1 MALFKKKIKLTSPM
15 TGEIVDITDTSDPVF
30 SGKMVGDGVTI
41 IPTDGD
47 VLAPM
52 DGKIIQMFDTGH
64 ALAIE
69 SNGIQVL
76 IHIGLDT
83 VELNGQGFTK
93 IAHEGQE
100 VKQGDLLI
108 KVDLEKIKALGK
120 SIESPM
126 VIVEAA
132 DKSLNKILGPAEKG
146 QTIAIEL
153 K

>member
-15 TGEIVDITDTSDPVF
+15 TGEVVDITETSDPVF

-64 ALAIE
+64 ALVIE
-69 SNGIQVL
+69 SNGVQVL

-132 DKSLNKILGPAEKG
+132 GKSLNKKLGPAEKG
-146 QTIAIEL
+146 KTVAIEL

>member
-1 MALFKKKIKLTSPM
+1 M
-15 TGEIVDITDTSDPVF
+15 TGDLVDITETSDPVF

-47 VLAPM
+47 ILAPM
-52 DGKIIQMFDTGH
+52 AGKIIQMFDTGH

-132 DKSLNKILGPAEKG
+132 GKSLNKILGPAEKG
-146 QTIAIEL
+146 QTVAIEL

>member
-47 VLAPM
+47 VLAPI

-108 KVDLEKIKALGK
+108 KVELKKIKALGK

-126 VIVEAA
+126 VIIEAA
-132 DKSLNKILGPAEKG
+132 GKSLNKILGPAEKG
-146 QTIAIEL
+146 QTVAIEL

>member
-132 DKSLNKILGPAEKG
+132 GKSLNKILGPAEKG
-146 QTIAIEL
+146 QTVAIEL

>member
-15 TGEIVDITDTSDPVF
+15 TGEIVDIVETSDPVF

-52 DGKIIQMFDTGH
+52 AGKIIQMFDTGH

-69 SNGIQVL
+69 SNGIQIL

-132 DKSLNKILGPAEKG
+132 GKSLNKKLGPAEKG
-146 QTIAIEL
+146 QTVAIEL

>member
-15 TGEIVDITDTSDPVF
+15 TGDLVDIVETSDPVF

-47 VLAPM
+47 VLAPI

-132 DKSLNKILGPAEKG
+132 GKSLNKKLGTAIKG
-146 QTIAIEL
+146 QTVAIEL

>member
-15 TGEIVDITDTSDPVF
+15 TGELVDIVETSDPVF

-47 VLAPM
+47 VLAPI

-132 DKSLNKILGPAEKG
+132 GKSLNKKLGTAIKG
-146 QTIAIEL
+146 QTVVIEL

>member
-52 DGKIIQMFDTGH
+52 AGKIIQMFDTGH

-108 KVDLEKIKALGK
+108 KVDLEKIKELGK
-120 SIESPM
+120 SIESPV

-132 DKSLNKILGPAEKG
+132 GKSLNKKLGPAEKG
-146 QTIAIEL
+146 QTVAIEL

>member
-1 MALFKKKIKLTSPM
+1 MALFKKKIKFTSPM

-52 DGKIIQMFDTGH
+52 AGKIIQMFDTGH

-146 QTIAIEL
+146 QTVAIEL